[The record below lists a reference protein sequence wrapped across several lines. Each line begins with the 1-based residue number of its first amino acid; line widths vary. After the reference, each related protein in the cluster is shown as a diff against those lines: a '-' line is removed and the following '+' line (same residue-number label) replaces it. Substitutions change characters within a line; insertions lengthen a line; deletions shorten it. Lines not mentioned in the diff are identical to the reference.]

1 MSNKVTLGG
10 ERLGSGKDM
19 QVELQEFNRTTVDL
33 GYTWRSTMSA
43 GTLVPFMK
51 EVALPGDTHEITLNT
66 DVLTHPTIGPLFGS
80 YKVQLDVFSVP
91 IGLYQS
97 EMIQNALN
105 IGLNMEQVKMPIM
118 KLNAYS
124 NGLEQIN
131 PGSLLS
137 HLDIRGL
144 GECDDNTEMSREFN
158 GVPMLAYWDIFKS
171 YYANKQED
179 NAYYI
184 KSILKE
190 YKLGA
195 TGNSKIKFNTTNP
208 NTFDFPTSSAISVTA
223 NKNENLDFELEIVLD
238 SSYTIEDYEI
248 AEIANRVKILMYNG
262 ATTQLPERSENIN
275 FYFDE
280 VKTVRSATNA
290 IKIFAK
296 KFNNWNENTNQWIFK
311 GSFQEKPSRDN
322 DSEPTLKSF
331 PLKNIDTMRSNIIKK
346 AVEGSHYNIADKPN
360 NNELLP
366 YSDINDK
373 IVLSD
378 GDVIF
383 GKEFGQELLAVK
395 TYQSDLFNNWLD
407 TEWLDGE
414 NGINEIT
421 KINVDEGLK
430 INDLILHKKLFDMLN
445 NIAISGGSYDNWLN
459 AVYNQDRQRGIHSP
473 LYHGGLIKELTFQEV
488 ISNSATED
496 QPLGTLAGR
505 GALTG
510 KHKGGFIKIKTDE
523 PSFII
528 GIISLTPRIDY
539 SQGNKWDTNLMTWDD
554 FHKPQLDGIGF
565 QDLITD
571 QMDYRST
578 QILDQNKVVFRS
590 AGKQPAWINYQTNV
604 NVVKGNFAI
613 ETEQMFMTLNRRY
626 ESDIT
631 GIKDLTTYIDPV
643 KYNHIFAYTRR
654 DAQNFWAQIKV
665 DMIARRKMSAKI
677 IPNL

>member
-10 ERLGSGKDM
+10 ERLGSGKEM
-19 QVELQEFNRTTVDL
+19 QVDLQEFNRTTVDL
-33 GYTWRSTMSA
+33 GYTWRSTMA
-43 GTLVPFMK
+43 PGTLVPFMK

-144 GECDDNTEMSREFN
+144 GECDDITEMTREFN

-171 YYANKQED
+171 YYANKQEE

-190 YKLGA
+190 YMIDS
-195 TGNSKIKFNTTNP
+195 GNSSFVEFDLNGNP
-208 NTFDFPTSSAISVTA
+208 FRYDFPTEGNVNFTPTDV
-223 NKNENLDFELEIVLD
+223 KQLDCKIEIVLD
-238 SSYTIEDYEI
+238 TSIELENYDLNSILERTKILLFTPYDGLQNELHNISYYYDD
-248 AEIANRVKILMYNG
+248 VKITRTARNT
-262 ATTQLPERSENIN
+262 ATI
-275 FYFDE
+275 
-280 VKTVRSATNA
+280 
-290 IKIFAK
+290 IAK
-296 KFNNWNENTNQWIFK
+296 NFNNWSTSNTYYF
-311 GSFQEKPSRDN
+311 GVTFQEKPTRSN

-346 AVEGSHYNIADKPN
+346 AVEGSHYNIVDKPN
-360 NNELLP
+360 NRELLP
-366 YSDINDK
+366 YSDINDN
-373 IVLSD
+373 IHLSD

-421 KINVDEGLK
+421 KINVEDGLK

-505 GALTG
+505 GALTN
-510 KHKGGFIKIKTDE
+510 KHKGGYIKIKTDE

-578 QILDQNKVVFRS
+578 QIIDQNKVVFRS

-626 ESDIT
+626 ESDKF
-631 GIKDLTTYIDPV
+631 GIKDLTTYIDPA

-665 DMIARRKMSAKI
+665 DMTARRKMSAKI

>member
-19 QVELQEFNRTTVDL
+19 QVDLQEFNRTTVDL
-33 GYTWRSTMSA
+33 GYTWRSTMAS

-105 IGLNMEQVKMPIM
+105 IGLNMESVKMPII
-118 KLNAYS
+118 KLNGID

-144 GECDDNTEMSREFN
+144 GKSADNSLLSREFN

-179 NAYYI
+179 KAYYI
-184 KSILKE
+184 KSNIKE
-190 YKLGA
+190 YKIA
-195 TGNSKIKFNTTNP
+195 SDSYIEFDNEFDIR
-208 NTFDFPTSSAISVTA
+208 FDFPTPETKPVDVRNA
-223 NKNENLDFELEIVLD
+223 NDLNC
-238 SSYTIEDYEI
+238 TIEIRLDTSYVIEKEDLSDI
-248 AEIANRVKILMYNG
+248 LNRTKLIIYSGGRNPTIPAFQNV
-262 ATTQLPERSENIN
+262 N
-275 FYFDE
+275 FYYDDVE
-280 VKTVRSATNA
+280 IKQTASNTAT
-290 IKIFAK
+290 IYAK
-296 KFNNWNENTNQWIFK
+296 KFNNYQPEFSLYHIDGKFE
-311 GSFQEKPSRDN
+311 EKPTRDS
-322 DSEPTLKSF
+322 DAEPTLKSF
-331 PLKNIDTMRSNIIKK
+331 DLKNIDTMRSNIIKK
-346 AVEGSHYNIADKPN
+346 AVEGSHYNIAEKFSE
-360 NNELLP
+360 ELRP
-366 YSDINDK
+366 YSDINDYT
-373 IVLSD
+373 ILSD
-378 GDVIF
+378 GDTLF

-395 TYQSDLFNNWLD
+395 TYQSDLFNNWLN

-421 KINVDEGLK
+421 KINVDDGLK

-488 ISNSATED
+488 ISNSATEE

-505 GALTG
+505 GALTN
-510 KHKGGFIKIKTDE
+510 KHKGGYIKIKTDE

-578 QILDQNKVVFRS
+578 EIIEQNKPIFKS

-613 ETEQMFMTLNRRY
+613 ESEQMFMTLNRRY
-626 ESDIT
+626 ETDDF
-631 GIKDLTTYIDPV
+631 GIKDLTTYIDPA

>member
-10 ERLGSGKDM
+10 ERLGSGKEM
-19 QVELQEFNRTTVDL
+19 QVDLQEFNRTTVDL
-33 GYTWRSTMSA
+33 GYTWRSTMAS

-66 DVLTHPTIGPLFGS
+66 DVLTHPTVGPLFGS

-118 KLNAYS
+118 RLNAYS

-144 GECDDNTEMSREFN
+144 GECDDETEMTREFN
-158 GVPMLAYWDIFKS
+158 GVPMLAYWVIFKS
-171 YYANKQED
+171 YYANKQEE

-190 YKLGA
+190 YKLA
-195 TGNSKIKFNTTNP
+195 EIGNTNIIFNTTSP
-208 NTFDFPTSSAISVTA
+208 NTFGIPTSSAVFVTA
-223 NKNENLDFELEIVLD
+223 TTSNNLDFELEIVLD
-238 SSYTIEDYEI
+238 PSYTIEDYELTDV
-248 AEIANRVKILMYNG
+248 ANRVKINIYSTYTNLQEGKN
-262 ATTQLPERSENIN
+262 NIN
-275 FYFDE
+275 FYYDD
-280 VKTVRSATNA
+280 VKVERSATNA

-296 KFNNWNENTNQWIFK
+296 KFNNISINSDQYTLRVWFD
-311 GSFQEKPSRDN
+311 EKPTRSN
-322 DSEPTLKSF
+322 DSVPTLKSF

-346 AVEGSHYNIADKPN
+346 AVEGSHYNIADRPN

-383 GKEFGQELLAVK
+383 GKEYGQELLAVK

-421 KINVDEGLK
+421 KINVEDGLK

-505 GALTG
+505 GALTN
-510 KHKGGFIKIKTDE
+510 KHKGGYVKIKTDE

-578 QILDQNKVVFRS
+578 QIIDQNKVVFRS
-590 AGKQPAWINYQTNV
+590 AGKQPAWINYQ
-604 NVVKGNFAI
+604 
-613 ETEQMFMTLNRRY
+613 
-626 ESDIT
+626 
-631 GIKDLTTYIDPV
+631 
-643 KYNHIFAYTRR
+643 
-654 DAQNFWAQIKV
+654 
-665 DMIARRKMSAKI
+665 
-677 IPNL
+677 